1 MSVGLYTGACSSI
14 DRNSVK
20 DAWVQGACD
29 VVIGTN
35 SITYDDVFIKL
46 SNMIIIDEEHRF
58 GVKDKEG
65 FLEGYETKD
74 VLLMS
79 ATPIPRSL
87 NLSLSGL
94 NDISTLGTPPV
105 LRRPIQTFISYFN
118 DVVIKRSVEYELNR
132 GGQVFFVHN
141 NIQSMP
147 SIKSY
152 IKRLLPNINIVLA
165 HSRLSKK
172 ELKNNVLNFINK
184 GADLLLCTSI
194 IGSGVD
200 IPNANTIIINNSH
213 RFGLGQL
220 HQIRGRVGRSEK
232 QGYAYM
238 LLPESSSLSVVAK
251 KRLVTIE
258 KNVSLGSGYHI
269 AKSDLNIR
277 GGGLLFGFKQS
288 GKSFDF
294 GFEFYSKLMSRS
306 IEKFSGSTLQG
317 FVDNF
322 VYKVFFSAF
331 FSSSFIP
338 GSVERL
344 RAYRL
349 LNSIYSAPKVNRF
362 VENLI
367 DSYGPLPDSAKNLVS
382 LRLVSILAFDLFITS
397 IDCSDSHIVLS
408 FNSSFNKGEQL
419 FKFLSDHAKDFDVQ
433 SYSFDQ
439 REHVTLLNLK
449 HNNNINGEFLVG
461 FFKAFKTV
469 L

>member
-1 MSVGLYTGACSSI
+1 
-14 DRNSVK
+14 
-20 DAWVQGACD
+20 
-29 VVIGTN
+29 
-35 SITYDDVFIKL
+35 
-46 SNMIIIDEEHRF
+46 
-58 GVKDKEG
+58 
-65 FLEGYETKD
+65 
-74 VLLMS
+74 
-79 ATPIPRSL
+79 
-87 NLSLSGL
+87 
-94 NDISTLGTPPV
+94 
-105 LRRPIQTFISYFN
+105 
-118 DVVIKRSVEYELNR
+118 
-132 GGQVFFVHN
+132 
-141 NIQSMP
+141 MP

-165 HSRLSKK
+165 HSKLSKK
-172 ELKNNVLNFINK
+172 ELKNNVLEFIDR

-277 GGGLLFGFKQS
+277 GGLLFGFKQS

-322 VYKVFFSAF
+322 VYKVFFRPF
-331 FSSSFIP
+331 FP
-338 GSVERL
+338 
-344 RAYRL
+344 L
-349 LNSIYSAPKVNRF
+349 LLF
-362 VENLI
+362 
-367 DSYGPLPDSAKNLVS
+367 LV
-382 LRLVSILAFDLFITS
+382 
-397 IDCSDSHIVLS
+397 VLS
-408 FNSSFNKGEQL
+408 G
-419 FKFLSDHAKDFDVQ
+419 
-433 SYSFDQ
+433 
-439 REHVTLLNLK
+439 
-449 HNNNINGEFLVG
+449 
-461 FFKAFKTV
+461 
-469 L
+469 